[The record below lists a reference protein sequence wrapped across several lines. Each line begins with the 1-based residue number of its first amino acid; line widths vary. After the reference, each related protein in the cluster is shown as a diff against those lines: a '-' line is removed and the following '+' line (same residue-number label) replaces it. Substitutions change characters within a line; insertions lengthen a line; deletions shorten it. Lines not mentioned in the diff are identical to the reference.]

1 MEVTQAELL
10 EVFGLSNPTIL
21 KYRRLGMPVL
31 RPAGA
36 RGQANYFE
44 TVDVYR
50 WLVDRALDRA
60 GADEEDEA
68 LDGEQE
74 LAQLRRAQR
83 EKVELQAAQMRS
95 ELIPHDEAVRAW
107 SAFATAVRSKIL
119 AVPTRMRT
127 RLPDMPKEAQ
137 DELKALLREAL
148 DELSRGDPLGDL
160 EGHED
165 TSAAA

>member
-21 KYRRLGMPVL
+21 KYRRLGMPLL

-36 RGQANYFE
+36 RGQANYYE
-44 TVDVYR
+44 TVDVYH
-50 WLVDRALDRA
+50 WLVNRQLDRA
-60 GADEEDEA
+60 GVEEDDD

-74 LAQLRRAQR
+74 LAQLRRSQR
-83 EKVELQAAQMRS
+83 EKVELQNAQMRT

-107 SAFATAVRSKIL
+107 SQLATAIRSKIL

-127 RLPDMPKEAQ
+127 RIPDMPKDAQ
-137 DELKALLREAL
+137 DELKLLLREAL
-148 DELSRGDPLGDL
+148 DELSRVDPLGDL
-160 EGHED
+160 EGNED

>member
-1 MEVTQAELL
+1 MEVNQAGIGD
-10 EVFGLSNPTIL
+10 VFGLSHPTVQ
-21 KYRRLGMPVL
+21 KYRKQGMPVL
-31 RPAGA
+31 RVAGGK
-36 RGQANYFE
+36 GQANIFE

-50 WLVDRALDRA
+50 WLLQRALDRS
-60 GADEEDEA
+60 GADDDD

-95 ELIPHDEAVRAW
+95 ELIPQDEAVAAW
-107 SAFATAVRSKIL
+107 SALAAAVRSKIL
-119 AVPTRMRT
+119 SVPSRMRS

-137 DELKALLREAL
+137 DELKLLLREAL
-148 DELSRGDPLGDL
+148 DELSRSDPLGDL
-160 EGHED
+160 ESRQD